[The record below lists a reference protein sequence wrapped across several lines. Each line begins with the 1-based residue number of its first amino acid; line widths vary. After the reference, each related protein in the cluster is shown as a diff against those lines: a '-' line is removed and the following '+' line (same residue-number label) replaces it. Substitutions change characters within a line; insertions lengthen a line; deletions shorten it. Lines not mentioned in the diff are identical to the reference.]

1 MFRFRRCCMPPLTHS
16 RPVPTC
22 CHAHGTRK
30 QRQHGTWQI
39 LRRTSPVSTLAPTT
53 AAPTTPAPT
62 NSFDGRKCF
71 WSSRRSALLRR
82 FQGVKVYVAIVEC
95 SCSRA
100 SQQQSDDLHAHL
112 EVARDPFRSV
122 PRHPSMAVFEK
133 CLRSPRRRCR
143 ASEACLP
150 TLLSMMRVGVSA
162 FVSPSSWHLLS
173 GCWGLL
179 TDKIYPLCSAE
190 PSHELAFLIRDSH
203 MLPFNVPP

>member
-1 MFRFRRCCMPPLTHS
+1 MLRLS
-16 RPVPTC
+16 NVLVP
-22 CHAHGTRK
+22 AR
-30 QRQHGTWQI
+30 
-39 LRRTSPVSTLAPTT
+39 LNSSPTT
-53 AAPTTPAPT
+53 
-62 NSFDGRKCF
+62 
-71 WSSRRSALLRR
+71 
-82 FQGVKVYVAIVEC
+82 YM
-95 SCSRA
+95 
-100 SQQQSDDLHAHL
+100 HL
-112 EVARDPFRSV
+112 EVARDPFRSG
-122 PRHPSMAVFEK
+122 PRHPSMAVFGK

-203 MLPFNVPP
+203 MLPFHGPPCMRAANACLIPGDASYKCNPGTTTL